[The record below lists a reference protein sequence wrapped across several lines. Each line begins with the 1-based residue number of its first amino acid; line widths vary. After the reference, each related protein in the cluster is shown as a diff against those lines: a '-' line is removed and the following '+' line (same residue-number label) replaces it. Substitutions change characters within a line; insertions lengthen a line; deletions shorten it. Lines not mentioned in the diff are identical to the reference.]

1 MIHLYY
7 GEGKGK
13 TTAAMGLALRA
24 IGHGRR
30 VAIVQFMKNGKSGEL
45 APLKLLG
52 AIVLSGRPDTK
63 FFAKMSNQER
73 EDTRHVNDDNLKK
86 ALEVPCDMLI
96 LDEACAAC
104 DLGMVDEKM
113 LRDYVTGVKKRTK
126 ISGVTGDTAYEVKSE
141 PEIIITGRKPA
152 DWMTEAA
159 DYITEMR
166 AERHPYEQGV
176 KAREGIEY

>member
-24 IGHGRR
+24 MGHGKR
-30 VAIVQFMKNGKSGEL
+30 VVVVQFLKSGTSGEL

-52 AIVLSGRPDTK
+52 AVVFSGKAGTK
-63 FFAKMSNQER
+63 FVSQMSDEER
-73 EDTRHVNDDNLKK
+73 AETRRLNDENLRE
-86 ALEVPCDMLI
+86 AIEIPCDMLV

-104 DLGMVDEKM
+104 ALGMVDEEMMREFVERVREKM
-113 LRDYVTGVKKRTK
+113 RLFE
-126 ISGVTGDTAYEVKSE
+126 SGYYSSGM
-141 PEIIITGRKPA
+141 PEIIITGRDPA
-152 DWMTEAA
+152 EWMREAA

-166 AERHPYEQGV
+166 AERHPYERGV
-176 KAREGIEY
+176 RAREGIEF